1 VTPTRS
7 RVLRRVMASAI
18 AAAIILVP
26 LAAPVSAVGIVSVS
40 TPYPAVV
47 AAPGSKVSFDIDVKT
62 ADPGRV
68 NLAVAG
74 TPTGWTATLRGGGF
88 VVDAVETTSSDAA
101 KVRLDVQVPPDAT
114 DGSKTITIHA
124 TSGQGRGSSA
134 ADLAVTIR
142 VDAKSAGEVTL
153 TTDFPILQGA
163 STTVFTFNL
172 TLSNGSA
179 EDLTYAVNAVGPEG
193 WQAEATLTG
202 QAQAANAIV
211 NAGGTSNISVK
222 VTPPESAAAA
232 DYQIAVQ
239 ATAGSQTIPLQLTV
253 KITGTYELTLTT
265 EGGLLSGHGSA
276 GSATQ
281 QKFTVENTGTVD
293 LTAVTVTATAP
304 TGWTATFDKPTIDLI
319 PAGGSEDVIATIT
332 PSGDAIAGDYQL
344 TFRASNQQANDSADF
359 RWTVETSP
367 LWFVVGIGLILA
379 VGVGLWWVFQR
390 YGRR

>member
-1 VTPTRS
+1 
-7 RVLRRVMASAI
+7 MASAI
-18 AAAIILVP
+18 AAAIALIP

-68 NLAVAG
+68 NLAVSGA
-74 TPTGWTATLRGGGF
+74 PAGWTASLRGGGF
-88 VVDAVETTSSDAA
+88 VVDAVETTSAEPA
-101 KVRLDVQVPPDAT
+101 KVRLDVQVPADAT
-114 DGSKTITIHA
+114 DGATTINIHA
-124 TSGQGRGSSA
+124 TSGSSA

-211 NAGGTSNISVK
+211 NAGGTSNVSVK

-232 DYQIAVQ
+232 EYQIAVQ
-239 ATAGSQTIPLQLTV
+239 ATAGSQTIPLELTV

-265 EGGLLSGHGSA
+265 DGGLLSGHGSA

-293 LTAVTVTATAP
+293 LTTVTVTATAP
-304 TGWTATFDKPTIDLI
+304 TGWTVTFDKETIDSI
-319 PAGGSEDVIATIT
+319 AAKGSEDVVATIT

-367 LWFVVGIGLILA
+367 LWFVVGIGLIIA